1 MSAFSKQARP
11 TICLLLNGV
20 CTRLIQSFV
29 LRVHIVLHLPRSL
42 SRPKQ
47 YVGEAGPDYPGGQRY
62 CSTLLVKPNK
72 VTDNI
77 RYSSCC
83 GYDHKKKLR
92 ASLICECGRCFCVS
106 CITPLLD
113 SSSGALAP
121 SKWSLSS
128 VSKFFQYA
136 GAIFE
141 CPECATCLQCLK
153 PYALEAEDA
162 PSPSQC
168 VQCLEWRCHTCKR
181 SRPRIVPKLSTALTN
196 PQEPTRKNNN
206 KNYSI
211 HNTGDDDDVF
221 SCSFFFFFLSSPFLH
236 LIYSVRGAYI

>member
-1 MSAFSKQARP
+1 MHATLLSPNGAPAPRLAAIFTEADPMALPPAPPTAPQTKVAAGKSAGKNRKKTAAAVASPVAAVAASPVP
-11 TICLLLNGV
+11 TPP
-20 CTRLIQSFV
+20 
-29 LRVHIVLHLPRSL
+29 IVQPFEIIDG
-42 SRPKQ
+42 KMQ
-47 YVGEAGPDYPGGQRY
+47 YVGEAGPDYPAGQRY

-92 ASLICECGRCFCVS
+92 ASLICQCGRCFCVS

-121 SKWSLSS
+121 GKWNLSS
-128 VSKFFQYA
+128 VSKFFQDA

-168 VQCLEWRCHTCKR
+168 VQCLEWRCHTCKDQDQG
-181 SRPRIVPKLSTALTN
+181 LC
-196 PQEPTRKNNN
+196 Q
-206 KNYSI
+206 
-211 HNTGDDDDVF
+211 
-221 SCSFFFFFLSSPFLH
+221 SCQPAH
-236 LIYSVRGAYI
+236 